1 MESFSVG
8 VHSVATLVQFETDQ
22 TVVVW
27 GAGPVGLLCMA
38 AVAKALDAPRIVAVD
53 SNQVRSDFSR
63 S

>member
-27 GAGPVGLLCMA
+27 RARPVGLLCMA
-38 AVAKALDAPRIVAVD
+38 AVAEALDAPR
-53 SNQVRSDFSR
+53 
-63 S
+63 